1 MLLLIL
7 ALYFDS
13 ILIGSAERC
22 CHDEYAPN
30 QQNGGA
36 VRQKWHER
44 RSWIWSTL
52 WWHHFQQRTFLRSGL
67 QVGKWLGLSYF
78 SSFLCRLILV
88 FKAYRGTLSFILRS
102 LFETDKMG
110 QNFIECFW
118 KKKKTERNSE
128 PSCSAFLSCLSL
140 SILFSIMTLLTVFE
154 KKRKK
159 KQSIKSIRF

>member
-118 KKKKTERNSE
+118 KKKKNRTKQWTVV
-128 PSCSAFLSCLSL
+128 FGLL
-140 SILFSIMTLLTVFE
+140 ILPVTIYFVFYHDAIDCFRKE
-154 KKRKK
+154 KKKK
-159 KQSIKSIRF
+159 TIV